1 MKPIDNLGLINT
13 LNTIN
18 PPINNLV
25 FKHLKTP
32 NLTQIIKFMVYAHTS
47 IIN

>member
-1 MKPIDNLGLINT
+1 MKPIDNLGLIKT

-18 PPINNLV
+18 PLINNLV
-25 FKHLKTP
+25 FKHLKIP
-32 NLTQIIKFMVYAHTS
+32 NITQIIKFIVYAHTS